1 MKSSA
6 STLGDFVS
14 LQRGTTCK
22 CRPRHPH
29 TLLHRLLGSGL
40 CEQFAESSLAFIDII
55 VGDELVTSGLGCVF
69 PAGYPAGKVIDVTI
83 NPSLPF
89 AHIAVAPSAL
99 LDRHRQVLLVWPDRH
114 RMGGTTGCD
123 AIINMEHEK

>member
-1 MKSSA
+1 MKNSA
-6 STLGDFVS
+6 SRLGDFVS

-55 VGDELVTSGLGCVF
+55 VGDESQW
-69 PAGYPAGKVIDVTI
+69 
-83 NPSLPF
+83 
-89 AHIAVAPSAL
+89 PSADL
-99 LDRHRQVLLVWPDRH
+99 KKCLETIKGAESRLINDDRFKRLTAYLRRQGQD
-114 RMGGTTGCD
+114 
-123 AIINMEHEK
+123 